1 MQTFD
6 TLTEAIDA
14 LRKEGYTEDFNLAE
28 TCLECRGANTRIEP
42 EELYIDKVYRFEGST
57 DPDDEMILYAIS
69 SAKHKLKGVLVNAYG
84 AYSEP
89 LSEELARKLA
99 IRR

>member
-28 TCLECRGANTRIEP
+28 TCLECQGTHTRIEP
-42 EELYIDKVYRFEGST
+42 EELSIDSVFRFEGNT

-89 LSEELARKLA
+89 ISEELARKLA